1 MSNEENRPHLH
12 VTFFED
18 TKENKRKS
26 EKEGRPIFDRIE
38 KVRIKFAGDKNSEL
52 VAPAHS
58 QGQMRGDDGRK
69 LTYAQQFP
77 DHYNAFKEER
87 EFIGSGTP
95 ISELPFLTKEKQA
108 ELRALNIHTAEA
120 LVGLDGPNLKVLG
133 MYGRDLKTKA
143 EAYLDNAA
151 GSADVTRLAS
161 ENAAMKDQL
170 EEMRKQLQE
179 VQQNTPQADTGPATE
194 LAAQSPF
201 EEWDDETII
210 TWIVEQGGE
219 KPHHFSKR
227 ETLIKLADELNEK
240 LKKAA

>member
-1 MSNEENRPHLH
+1 MAEENKPHLH

-18 TKENKRKS
+18 TKENKRES
-26 EKEGRPIFDRIE
+26 EKQGRPIFDPIE
-38 KVRIKFAGDKNSEL
+38 KVRIKIAGDNKSEL

-58 QGQMRGDDGRK
+58 FGQMRGDDGRR

-77 DHYNAFKEER
+77 DHYQAFKEER
-87 EFIGSGTP
+87 EYLGSGTP
-95 ISELPFLTKEKQA
+95 ISELPFITKDKAA
-108 ELRALNIHTAEA
+108 ELKAINIHTAEA
-120 LVGLDGPNLKVLG
+120 IAELDGPNLKVLG
-133 MYGRDLKTKA
+133 MWGRDLKTKT
-143 EAYLDNAA
+143 EAYLAKAA

-161 ENAAMKDQL
+161 ENAAMKAQL
-170 EEMRKQLQE
+170 EEMQKQLAETQHASSLVAE
-179 VQQNTPQADTGPATE
+179 TPSEAPTG
-194 LAAQSPF
+194 SPF
-201 EEWDDETII
+201 EEWDNDTIV